1 MHCQSVQ
8 HRVNPIRVLLGFVP
22 MARHEKSHT
31 IHLTANNLPLL
42 TNPKDHTMTSRTID
56 TVSYIFMYVSIT
68 LSASLIARAVALNL
82 FA

>member
-1 MHCQSVQ
+1 
-8 HRVNPIRVLLGFVP
+8 
-22 MARHEKSHT
+22 
-31 IHLTANNLPLL
+31 
-42 TNPKDHTMTSRTID
+42 MTSRTID